1 MLRTLPPRFA
11 RCRFGLRAAAGAS
24 PCAVR
29 LSAVPSPFTPRCF
42 ARGVWLPLYSG
53 CLSKQVINGTKKPTN
68 RTMQPEKLTKK
79 TDKSNI
85 GLSGFISIF
94 ATDEDNRQHW
104 GVTCERNPRL
114 KHKAEHP
121 HGCSAFSFSD
131 GACVRLFILP
141 VS

>member
-1 MLRTLPPRFA
+1 
-11 RCRFGLRAAAGAS
+11 
-24 PCAVR
+24 
-29 LSAVPSPFTPRCF
+29 
-42 ARGVWLPLYSG
+42 
-53 CLSKQVINGTKKPTN
+53 
-68 RTMQPEKLTKK
+68 MQPEKLTKK

-85 GLSGFISIF
+85 GLSVFITIF

-104 GVTCERNPRL
+104 GVTCERSPRL

-131 GACVRLFILP
+131 GVIKLLCILP